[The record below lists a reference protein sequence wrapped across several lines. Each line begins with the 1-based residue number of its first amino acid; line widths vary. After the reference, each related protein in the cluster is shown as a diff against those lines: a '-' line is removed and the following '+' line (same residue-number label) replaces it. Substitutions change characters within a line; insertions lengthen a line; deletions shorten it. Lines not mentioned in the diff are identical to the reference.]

1 MIAVVNVS
9 STVADLRSTS
19 CTVFP
24 LVEHQSC
31 TVTGCFSILST
42 ISNCPVTV
50 IEMVVGNCNIVRA
63 YAVVASI
70 RPVCNRSIDPDELT
84 YLNISV
90 MREGCA
96 EVIVVEPDVS
106 AAVDVN
112 QNNAATVAVKLSST
126 EVEVLENDII
136 TWSNTR
142 IAVVVVISPLSI
154 ENGVCSI

>member
-1 MIAVVNVS
+1 
-9 STVADLRSTS
+9 
-19 CTVFP
+19 
-24 LVEHQSC
+24 
-31 TVTGCFSILST
+31 
-42 ISNCPVTV
+42 
-50 IEMVVGNCNIVRA
+50 MVVGNCNIVRA
-63 YAVVASI
+63 YAVVTSI
-70 RPVCNRSIDPDELT
+70 RPVCNRSIYPDELT

-112 QNNAATVAVKLSST
+112 QNNAAAVAVKLSST

-142 IAVVVVISPLSI
+142 IAVVVVISPACIVYSVSGI
-154 ENGVCSI
+154 